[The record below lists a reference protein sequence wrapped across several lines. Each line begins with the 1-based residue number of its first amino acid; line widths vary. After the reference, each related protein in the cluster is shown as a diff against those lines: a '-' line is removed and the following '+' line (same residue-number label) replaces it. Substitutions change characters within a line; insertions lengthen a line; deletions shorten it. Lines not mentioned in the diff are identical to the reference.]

1 MARPVKQFVCQSCGA
16 VYAKWAGQCDA
27 CQEWNSI
34 VEEVSTIGTPGGLKG
49 NAGKGREIPLTNLE
63 ARTGA
68 LPRHVS
74 GIGEFDRALGG
85 GLVPGSATLVGGDPG
100 IGKSTILL
108 QAVSKL
114 AASGVR
120 CVYVS
125 GEEAVAQVQ
134 MRAERLGLNRSPVQL
149 GSETNLRDILTT

>member
-27 CQEWNSI
+27 CHEWNSI
-34 VEEVSTIGTPGGLKG
+34 VEEVSRVGGTPGGLKG
-49 NAGKGREIPLTNLE
+49 NGGKGREIPLTNLE
-63 ARTGA
+63 AKTGS

-114 AASGVR
+114 AARGVR
-120 CVYVS
+120 SVYIS
-125 GEEAVAQVQ
+125 
-134 MRAERLGLNRSPVQL
+134 
-149 GSETNLRDILTT
+149 